1 MSGSISF
8 DSAIQNLNSLST
20 SLNQYVVTPLLD
32 FGIGGF
38 VFDIDGEARVELNNE
53 ITDHYVENNSVVQ
66 DHIAVKPKKITLRN
80 YVGELTSPGLSSS
93 GANTINKVAQKLT
106 QLGAFLPALAA
117 GATQAQSIYDQSQ
130 ASVLSGNNLSGGALV
145 SAGAGVTAN
154 LYALVK
160 NLISAQSNKQQA
172 AYQYFKAMRDTR
184 QIFSIQTP
192 FEFMTNMAIESIVAV
207 QPEDSSFISHFAI
220 TLKEIR
226 VAATNTSNVAAGQ
239 AAGIG
244 QPAGG
249 LTSSSNAGGVTAVAN
264 GQPPNPADL
273 QGGLAQQAAPTINNG
288 AIPGVSIPDANDPAI
303 ETELQNIQA
312 IRAARA
318 TVLATGAL
326 PPGFVMPP
334 NEHVP
339 VNQ

>member
-1 MSGSISF
+1 MSGTISLN
-8 DSAIQNLNSLST
+8 SAIQNLNSLST

-80 YVGELTSPGLSSS
+80 YVGELTSPGLPSSTAS
-93 GANTINKVAQKLT
+93 TVNTVAQKLT
-106 QLGAFLPALAA
+106 QLGALLPALSA

-130 ASVLSGNNLSGGALV
+130 SGALSGGSLIA
-145 SAGAGVTAN
+145 AGAGTAAN
-154 LYALVK
+154 LYAMVK

-207 QPEDSSFISHFAI
+207 QPEDSAFISNFAI

-239 AAGIG
+239 AAGVG
-244 QPAGG
+244 SPAGG
-249 LTSSSNAGGVTAVAN
+249 LTSSSNAGGVTAIAN

-288 AIPGVSIPDANDPAI
+288 TVPGIPPMAVSPNFPPS
-303 ETELQNIQA
+303 LQQNFA
-312 IRAARA
+312 KFAA
-318 TVLATGAL
+318 GQE
-326 PPGFVMPP
+326 GM
-334 NEHVP
+334 N
-339 VNQ
+339 